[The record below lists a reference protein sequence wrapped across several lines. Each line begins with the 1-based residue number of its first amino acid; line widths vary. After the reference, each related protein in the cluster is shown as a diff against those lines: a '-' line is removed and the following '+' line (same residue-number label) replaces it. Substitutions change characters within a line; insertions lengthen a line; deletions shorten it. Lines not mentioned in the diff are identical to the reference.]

1 MRGTDIQSCHGQI
14 LINSYSNEKKYEIKR
29 NDFNGRTFYPTFRS
43 TTRFFTGSDSNK
55 IVKKYPQEQEHPR
68 EHPILLH
75 TGTGIVL

>member
-14 LINSYSNEKKYEIKR
+14 LINSYFNEKYEIKR

-55 IVKKYPQEQEHPR
+55 IVKNYSQEKEHPR

-75 TGTGIVL
+75 AGTDVVL